1 MPSFQIKALV
11 VTPIGGDNF
20 RLIPPNCMVS
30 QTRVFRGFELLYFYF
45 LLFLA
50 IQNSLDGF
58 RNTPNVRNNSKTSRW
73 FPFIRSTTSCNW
85 FFEVGIRISPL
96 NTTNT
101 SDRPNVS
108 VVQRA
113 SKSGFLS
120 LKRKFSFIGKHM
132 PNQPYSWN

>member
-1 MPSFQIKALV
+1 MVVIILDLSHPIAWLV
-11 VTPIGGDNF
+11 RHVCSGV
-20 RLIPPNCMVS
+20 LS
-30 QTRVFRGFELLYFYF
+30 YFNVV
-45 LLFLA
+45 A

-73 FPFIRSTTSCNW
+73 FPSIRSTTSCNW

-120 LKRKFSFIGKHM
+120 QKRKFSFIGKHM
-132 PNQPYSWN
+132 PNQPYSWAYEL